1 MQALQAAEQE
11 VAGRIDEESDLRR
24 WLRCLEAAKYLFEFT
39 NKVRTVAWAGGACV
53 LPSLRGVPSC
63 AEPQSLATPELAG
76 IVGSLVLPAVA
87 SAHPAVRLGGV
98 QCLALCCIMD
108 SVSGVRDPCLAF
120 DDTLLTPTVGVSC
133 HHR

>member
-1 MQALQAAEQE
+1 MKALQAAEQE

-39 NKVRTVAWAGGACV
+39 NK
-53 LPSLRGVPSC
+53 
-63 AEPQSLATPELAG
+63 SLATPELAG

-108 SVSGVRDPCLAF
+108 SVSPDACEAQQPL
-120 DDTLLTPTVGVSC
+120 
-133 HHR
+133 